1 MLENWHILRKTLSGH
16 SISTKIFS
24 HLTWWLNFCS
34 FQIQINVVVFVL
46 ALRNTL
52 SSSQVRLRAQ
62 GGNTTTA
69 KASAQE
75 LLRKVKVGLRGSAIL
90 LPLLGL
96 TWVFGLLVFNRDTIV
111 FKYLFAICN
120 SLQGVVVFVF
130 HVLINTK
137 VAMLNN
143 YLVCMYRWSCSSMQ
157 VQALKAFNPALF
169 SNNYLSF

>member
-1 MLENWHILRKTLSGH
+1 
-16 SISTKIFS
+16 
-24 HLTWWLNFCS
+24 
-34 FQIQINVVVFVL
+34 
-46 ALRNTL
+46 LRNTL

-62 GGNTTTA
+62 GGNTITA

-143 YLVCMYRWSCSSMQ
+143 YLVCIDNHAVASI
-157 VQALKAFNPALF
+157 QALKAFNPALF